1 MDINQIIQ
9 TELSFPRVGVQETS
23 REAYYENRE
32 AKGRMVTMIVGA
44 VLVGNDSLK
53 ALQIATGLPQSSC
66 AGRVNDAIKAGL
78 LKYDG
83 EVEFMGRRRKR
94 IVLV

>member
-1 MDINQIIQ
+1 MQI
-9 TELSFPRVGVQETS
+9 ELSFPRVGVQETS

-32 AKGRMVTMIVGA
+32 AKGRMVTMIVS
-44 VLVGNDSLK
+44 LVRQGNNNLKSLSIK
-53 ALQIATGLPQSSC
+53 SGLPMSSC
-66 AGRVNDAIKAGL
+66 SGRCNDAIKAGL

-94 IVLV
+94 IVVV